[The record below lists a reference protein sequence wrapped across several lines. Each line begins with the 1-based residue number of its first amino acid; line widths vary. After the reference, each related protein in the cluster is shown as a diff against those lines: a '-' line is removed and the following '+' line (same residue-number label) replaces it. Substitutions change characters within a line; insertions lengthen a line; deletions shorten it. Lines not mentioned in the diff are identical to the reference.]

1 MIEFKF
7 QVFGVGRLFRERRL
21 VDSGFVK
28 AETWQEARETV
39 QAQYPGLVVSVH
51 SLDVYREATKHLRE
65 RGNDEAV

>member
-1 MIEFKF
+1 MTEFKF

-39 QAQYPGLVVSVH
+39 QSKYPGLTVSVH
-51 SLDVYREATKHLRE
+51 SIDVYREATRE
-65 RGNDEAV
+65 RGE